1 MHQSLSCL
9 NSVCKR
15 CKGFKA
21 SLVEV
26 SKTTREPDVKMVDTL
41 KINLYLHSKIFWVG

>member
-21 SLVEV
+21 SGVEV
-26 SKTTREPDVKMVDTL
+26 SKTTRELDVKMVDIL
-41 KINLYLHSKIFWVG
+41 KINLYLHSKVFWVG